1 MIPCSN
7 CKYFDTDWNWGE
19 DGDEY
24 EFPICIKNCKLCLSN
39 GDKCENQL
47 PWKQESRNKWEDW
60 FEDFMEENK

>member
-7 CKYFDTDWNWGE
+7 CKHFDTDWNLGE

-24 EFPICIKNCKLCLSN
+24 EIPICLKNCTLYLSD

-47 PWKQESRNKWEDW
+47 PWKQESRNKWKDW
-60 FEDFMEENK
+60 FEVFMEENK